1 MMTNVLGLI
10 IGLLSTT
17 TAFQIYSGVGNR
29 VNICNGIVCPPNTGC
44 HVVSSSYNAFHISR
58 DRCVDFN
65 GSTVKERMIAEVY
78 KGAGY
83 FLFNAGNIV
92 MCMITSD
99 TINTTKVCQDDKG
112 NLKQMTPEE
121 EAILAEQPEAREKA
135 GILSQQLLE
144 DMEKVLD
151 EEEERRQQLM
161 EDLEEMLDKEEESSQ
176 QLMEDIENQFDN
188 LDDWL

>member
-17 TAFQIYSGVGNR
+17 TAFQIYSGV
-29 VNICNGIVCPPNTGC
+29 
-44 HVVSSSYNAFHISR
+44 
-58 DRCVDFN
+58 

>member
-112 NLKQMTPEE
+112 NEEPMTPQQ
-121 EAILAEQPEAREKA
+121 EAMFMELIDAWESLRRDEKRERCQQAIERLEDLLEKMKDLPKTVARLEDKLRRLREKCK
-135 GILSQQLLE
+135 S
-144 DMEKVLD
+144 
-151 EEEERRQQLM
+151 
-161 EDLEEMLDKEEESSQ
+161 
-176 QLMEDIENQFDN
+176 
-188 LDDWL
+188 LDD